1 MDVERVMQGQV
12 AVQEPEQE
20 EISIS
25 ALLNDLLRYEEVLG
39 LLVVSVEGLA
49 MGSAGLDES
58 DAEFVSVLGAQL
70 VGVAERTTR
79 RLGAGSALSISIHAY
94 DGLLTVRN
102 GGSFALLVLSE
113 ACETRRLC
121 EVTDPVMLQL
131 GALLNRV

>member
-1 MDVERVMQGQV
+1 MQGQV
-12 AVQEPEQE
+12 AVQEPEHE

-25 ALLNDLLRYEEVLG
+25 ALLNDLLHYEEVLG

-49 MGSAGLDES
+49 MGSAGLDDS

-102 GGSFALLVLSE
+102 GGAFALLVLSE
-113 ACETRRLC
+113 NCEMGRLC
-121 EVTDPVMLQL
+121 EVTDPVMTQL
-131 GALLNRV
+131 GSLLNRV